1 MVVWWLGGGR
11 RGSRWEGGQHGES
24 ISHAGQNE
32 AEDQNWTFFRRS
44 ERWLK
49 RLQEAYQMRPLFDIA
64 EAENALTN

>member
-49 RLQEAYQMRPLFDIA
+49 RLQEPCDPGLHVVVSGKGIDR
-64 EAENALTN
+64 